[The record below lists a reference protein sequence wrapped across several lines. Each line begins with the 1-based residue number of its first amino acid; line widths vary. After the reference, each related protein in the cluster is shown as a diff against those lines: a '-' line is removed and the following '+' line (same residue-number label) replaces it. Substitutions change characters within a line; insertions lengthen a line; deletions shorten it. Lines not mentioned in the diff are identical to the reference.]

1 MKLQIRR
8 NVFETNSSSTHS
20 LQLSNKSLEEVK
32 EYVNEQI
39 KNKYNDKYD
48 NSYSF
53 DEERYINDNVF
64 LLLGFNIE
72 GSDESSCV
80 YYIIKNWI
88 AKIQYI
94 AMILDGYI
102 WRVDGYDMESKN
114 DIMNVPVFK
123 RFGELIKE
131 YAKSKDINIDK
142 VIYGMQNDTWVEN
155 FKFNDKEFLDDKI
168 TVERLED
175 LFNTVMKDDCILTY
189 SDEAY
194 SPYIAPSIYVII

>member
-1 MKLQIRR
+1 MKLQIRQ

-53 DEERYINDNVF
+53 DEERYIDDNVF

-94 AMILDGYI
+94 AMLLYGYI

-114 DIMNVPVFK
+114 NIMNVPVFK
-123 RFGELIKE
+123 RFGDLIKE
-131 YAKSKDINIDK
+131 YAKSKGINIDK
-142 VIYGMQNDTWVEN
+142 VIYGMQNDTWIEN
-155 FKFNDKEFLDDKI
+155 FKLNDKEFLDDKI

-194 SPYIAPSIYVII
+194 SPYIAPSIYII

>member
-53 DEERYINDNVF
+53 DEERYIDDNVF

-94 AMILDGYI
+94 AMLLDGYI

-131 YAKSKDINIDK
+131 YAKSKGINIDK
-142 VIYGMQNDTWVEN
+142 VIYGMQNNTWIEN

-175 LFNTVMKDDCILTY
+175 LFNTIMKDDCILTY

-194 SPYIAPSIYVII
+194 SPYIAPSIYII

>member
-53 DEERYINDNVF
+53 DEERYIDDNVF

-94 AMILDGYI
+94 AMLLDGYI
-102 WRVDGYDMESKN
+102 WRIDGYDMESKN

-131 YAKSKDINIDK
+131 YAKSKGINIDK
-142 VIYGMQNDTWVEN
+142 VIYGMQNDTWIEN

-175 LFNTVMKDDCILTY
+175 LFNAIMKEDCILTY

-194 SPYIAPSIYVII
+194 SPYIAPSIYII

>member
-53 DEERYINDNVF
+53 DEERYIDDNVF

-94 AMILDGYI
+94 AMLLDGYI

-142 VIYGMQNDTWVEN
+142 VIYGMQNNTWVEN

-175 LFNTVMKDDCILTY
+175 LFNTIMKDDCILTY

-194 SPYIAPSIYVII
+194 SPYIAPSIYVI

>member
-53 DEERYINDNVF
+53 DEERYIDDNVF

-94 AMILDGYI
+94 AMLLDGYI
-102 WRVDGYDMESKN
+102 WRIDGYDMESKN

-131 YAKSKDINIDK
+131 YAKSKGINIDK

-175 LFNTVMKDDCILTY
+175 LFNAIMKEDCILTY

-194 SPYIAPSIYVII
+194 SPYIAPSIYII

>member
-1 MKLQIRR
+1 ML
-8 NVFETNSSSTHS
+8 
-20 LQLSNKSLEEVK
+20 
-32 EYVNEQI
+32 
-39 KNKYNDKYD
+39 
-48 NSYSF
+48 
-53 DEERYINDNVF
+53 
-64 LLLGFNIE
+64 
-72 GSDESSCV
+72 
-80 YYIIKNWI
+80 
-88 AKIQYI
+88 
-94 AMILDGYI
+94 LDGYI

-131 YAKSKDINIDK
+131 YAKSKGINIDK

-175 LFNTVMKDDCILTY
+175 LFNTIMKDDCILTY

-194 SPYIAPSIYVII
+194 SPYIAPSIYVI

>member
-53 DEERYINDNVF
+53 DEERYIDDNVF

-131 YAKSKDINIDK
+131 YAKSKGINIDK

-168 TVERLED
+168 TVKRLED
-175 LFNTVMKDDCILTY
+175 LFNTVMKEDCILTY

-194 SPYIAPSIYVII
+194 SPYIAPSIYII

>member
-32 EYVNEQI
+32 ECVNEQI

-53 DEERYINDNVF
+53 DEERYVDDNVF

-72 GSDESSCV
+72 TSDESSCV

-94 AMILDGYI
+94 AMLLDGHI
-102 WRVDGYDMESKN
+102 WCVDGYDMESKN

-131 YAKSKDINIDK
+131 YAKSKGINIDK

-175 LFNTVMKDDCILTY
+175 LFNVVMKEDCILTY

-194 SPYIAPSIYVII
+194 SPYIAPSIYVI

>member
-53 DEERYINDNVF
+53 DEERYIDDNVF

-142 VIYGMQNDTWVEN
+142 VIYGMQNNTWVEN

-175 LFNTVMKDDCILTY
+175 LFNTIMKDDCILTY

-194 SPYIAPSIYVII
+194 SPYIAPSIYVI

>member
-53 DEERYINDNVF
+53 DEERYIDDNVF

-94 AMILDGYI
+94 AMLLDGYI

-114 DIMNVPVFK
+114 YIMNVPVFK

-131 YAKSKDINIDK
+131 YAKSKGINIDK

-155 FKFNDKEFLDDKI
+155 FKFNDKEFIDDKI

>member
-53 DEERYINDNVF
+53 DEERYIDDNVF

-94 AMILDGYI
+94 AMLLDGYI
-102 WRVDGYDMESKN
+102 WRIDGYDMESKN

-131 YAKSKDINIDK
+131 YAKSKGINIDK
-142 VIYGMQNDTWVEN
+142 VIYGMQNDTWIEN

-194 SPYIAPSIYVII
+194 SPYIAPSIYII

>member
-53 DEERYINDNVF
+53 DEERYIDDNVF

-102 WRVDGYDMESKN
+102 WRIDGYDMESKN

-123 RFGELIKE
+123 CFGELIKE
-131 YAKSKDINIDK
+131 YAKSKGINIDK

-194 SPYIAPSIYVII
+194 SPYIAPSIYII

>member
-53 DEERYINDNVF
+53 DEERYIDDNVF

-94 AMILDGYI
+94 AMLLDGYI
-102 WRVDGYDMESKN
+102 WRIDGYDMESKN

-131 YAKSKDINIDK
+131 YAKSKGINIDK
-142 VIYGMQNDTWVEN
+142 VIYGMQNNTWIEN

-175 LFNTVMKDDCILTY
+175 LFNTIMKDDCILTY

-194 SPYIAPSIYVII
+194 SPYIAPSIYII

>member
-53 DEERYINDNVF
+53 DEERYIDDNVF

-72 GSDESSCV
+72 SSDESSCV

-102 WRVDGYDMESKN
+102 WRIDGYEMESKN
-114 DIMNVPVFK
+114 DIMNT
-123 RFGELIKE
+123 RQEGL
-131 YAKSKDINIDK
+131 
-142 VIYGMQNDTWVEN
+142 YG
-155 FKFNDKEFLDDKI
+155 KI
-168 TVERLED
+168 
-175 LFNTVMKDDCILTY
+175 IWW
-189 SDEAY
+189 
-194 SPYIAPSIYVII
+194 

>member
-1 MKLQIRR
+1 MKLQIRQ

-39 KNKYNDKYD
+39 KNKYNDKYN

-53 DEERYINDNVF
+53 DEERYIDDNVF

-94 AMILDGYI
+94 AMLLDGYI

-131 YAKSKDINIDK
+131 YAKSKGINIDK
-142 VIYGMQNDTWVEN
+142 VIYGMQNDTWIEN

-194 SPYIAPSIYVII
+194 SPYIAPSIYII

>member
-72 GSDESSCV
+72 SSDENSCV

-94 AMILDGYI
+94 AMLLDGYI

-131 YAKSKDINIDK
+131 YAKSKGINIDK

-175 LFNTVMKDDCILTY
+175 LFNTIMKDDCILTY

-194 SPYIAPSIYVII
+194 SPYIAPSIYII

>member
-39 KNKYNDKYD
+39 KNKYNGKYD

-53 DEERYINDNVF
+53 DEERYIDDNVF

-94 AMILDGYI
+94 AMLLDGYI

-131 YAKSKDINIDK
+131 YAKSKGINIDK

-155 FKFNDKEFLDDKI
+155 FKLNDKEFLDDKI

-194 SPYIAPSIYVII
+194 SPYIAPSIYVI

>member
-32 EYVNEQI
+32 ECVNEQI

-53 DEERYINDNVF
+53 DEERYIDDNVF

-94 AMILDGYI
+94 AMLLDGYI
-102 WRVDGYDMESKN
+102 WRIDGYDMESKN

-131 YAKSKDINIDK
+131 YAKSQGINIDK
-142 VIYGMQNDTWVEN
+142 VIYGMQNNTWVEN

-175 LFNTVMKDDCILTY
+175 LFNAIMKEDCILTY

-194 SPYIAPSIYVII
+194 SPYIAPSIYVI

>member
-1 MKLQIRR
+1 MKLQIRQ

-39 KNKYNDKYD
+39 KNKYNDKYN

-53 DEERYINDNVF
+53 DEERYIDDNVF

-94 AMILDGYI
+94 AMLLDGYI

-131 YAKSKDINIDK
+131 YAKSKGINIDK
-142 VIYGMQNDTWVEN
+142 VIYGMQNNTWIEN

-194 SPYIAPSIYVII
+194 SPYIAPSIYII

>member
-53 DEERYINDNVF
+53 DEERYIDDNVF

-94 AMILDGYI
+94 AMLLDGYI
-102 WRVDGYDMESKN
+102 WRIDGYDMESKN

-131 YAKSKDINIDK
+131 YAKSKGINIDK

-175 LFNTVMKDDCILTY
+175 LFNTIMKDDCILTY

-194 SPYIAPSIYVII
+194 SPYISPSIYII

>member
-53 DEERYINDNVF
+53 DEERYIDDNVF

-94 AMILDGYI
+94 AMLLDGYI
-102 WRVDGYDMESKN
+102 WRIDGYDMESKN

-131 YAKSKDINIDK
+131 YAKSKGINIDK

-175 LFNTVMKDDCILTY
+175 LFNTIMKDDCILTY

-194 SPYIAPSIYVII
+194 SPYIAPSIYII